1 MIMVNTETIPGVE
14 IEKALGIVSGN
25 TVQAKHVGKDIVGGL
40 RNLVG
45 GKMTEYEEMFRE
57 SRDIAEKEMV
67 EEAKKLGADAIVN
80 IRYSSS
86 SIMQGSSEVLVYGTA
101 VKIK

>member
-1 MIMVNTETIPGVE
+1 MIMVNTESIVGVE
-14 IEKALGIVSGN
+14 IEKSLGVVYGN
-25 TVQAKHVGKDIVGGL
+25 TVQAKHIGKDIVGGF

-57 SRDIAEKEMV
+57 SRDIAEKEMI
-67 EEAKKLGADAIVN
+67 EKAKELGADAIVN
-80 IRYSSS
+80 VRYTSS
-86 SIMQGSSEVLVYGTA
+86 SIMQGSSEVMVYGTA